1 MNNTKTLCAEFSASA
16 SQTGALRPESS
27 SPTQGVTGA
36 ELRER
41 MHKDPDAVDNDTVG
55 GGLIRTAGS
64 NAALQ
69 HALSEKKRKEQK
81 KFARD
86 AQDLNEY
93 LDQIADIIAALH
105 NQLAEQ
111 LILLGRINDMIDGL
125 ERGELPEQNPD
136 GSFADKGVEA
146 KFQAYEK
153 HTGKKVDRN
162 DPVAVL
168 NAMLVIEHWLNDDVA
183 DTRQQIKDKQKILDA
198 GQRQLT
204 AARAD
209 EDVPLSAESAVERLS
224 AYVGGQATQHQ
235 QDDLTA
241 RVDQVSENDE
251 VLGAFMLS
259 LDDFGVEP
267 PSDTDVEAFSRDI
280 GAADQIADVT
290 ARAEAQRAIIAQY
303 PHAAQE
309 YANISQDSEVAQILA
324 QDVSSASSVQGDNM
338 DAPQGDHDY
347 HQRQGAV
354 MKLS

>member
-1 MNNTKTLCAEFSASA
+1 MSNTKTLRAEFSASA
-16 SQTGALRPESS
+16 SQTGAPRPESS

-64 NAALQ
+64 SVALQ

-86 AQDLNEY
+86 AQDLDEY
-93 LDQIADIIAALH
+93 LDQIADIIAALR

-111 LILLGRINDMIDGL
+111 LDLLGRINDMIDGL
-125 ERGELPEQNPD
+125 KRGELPEQNPD

-146 KFQAYEK
+146 KLQAYEK
-153 HTGKKVDRN
+153 RTGKKLDRN
-162 DPVAVL
+162 DPDAVA
-168 NAMLVIEHWLNDDVA
+168 NALLAIKHGVNDDIA
-183 DTRQQIKDKQKILDA
+183 NTRQQIKDNQKKLDA

-209 EDVPLSAESAVERLS
+209 EDVRVSAESVEERMS
-224 AYVGGQATQHQ
+224 AGALTEITQQQ

-241 RVDQVSENDE
+241 RVDQTSENDE

-267 PSDTDVEAFSRDI
+267 PSDTNIEAFSREI

-309 YANISQDSEVAQILA
+309 YANISQDSEVAQLLA
-324 QDVSSASSVQGDNM
+324 QDASSASPVQGDNM